1 MGRVRELEVTMSRI
15 NKDCRLSLS
24 HEMGCPL
31 LDKVECQRRMIGE
44 MKRALKRAV
53 VEIDDLYKDQSG
65 VGAEYCGVYMSAME
79 ALHAA
84 EELEEE
90 K

>member
-1 MGRVRELEVTMSRI
+1 MSKI
-15 NKDCRLSLS
+15 NKDCALSLS

-31 LDKVECQRRMIGE
+31 LDKAECQRWMIGE

-53 VEIDDLYKDQSG
+53 VEIDDLYKDQNG

-79 ALHAA
+79 ALRAA
-84 EELEEE
+84 EELEDEN
-90 K
+90 